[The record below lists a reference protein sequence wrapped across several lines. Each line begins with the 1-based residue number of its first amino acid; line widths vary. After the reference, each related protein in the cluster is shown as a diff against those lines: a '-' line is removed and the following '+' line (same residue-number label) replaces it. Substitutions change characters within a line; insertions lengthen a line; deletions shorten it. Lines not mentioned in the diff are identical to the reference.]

1 MNPAKSME
9 YARIKGLIRA
19 RGIHEER
26 WLLASRAV
34 ERKIRCEMP
43 VKPERSRVH
52 QWGRQVDRSLRCR
65 SSSAGRRHG
74 RSKCASSAV
83 LVTSSM
89 LPTACDMPSLQPGL
103 ETREEKEGRIGTMQ
117 SRRKLVGGS
126 RLTSNSYHVSVHG
139 IIN

>member
-9 YARIKGLIRA
+9 YARIKGLMRA
-19 RGIHEER
+19 RGIHEESWR
-26 WLLASRAV
+26 LASKAV

-43 VKPERSRVH
+43 VKPERPRVH

-83 LVTSSM
+83 
-89 LPTACDMPSLQPGL
+89 CDMPSLQPGL

-117 SRRKLVGGS
+117 SRRKLLGGS
-126 RLTSNSYHVSVHG
+126 RLTSNSYHVSVRG